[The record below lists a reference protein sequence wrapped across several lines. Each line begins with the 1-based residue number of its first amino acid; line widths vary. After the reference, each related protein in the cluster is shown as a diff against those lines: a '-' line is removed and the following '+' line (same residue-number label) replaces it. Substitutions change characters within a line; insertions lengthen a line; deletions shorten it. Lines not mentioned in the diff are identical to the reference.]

1 MQRCRPG
8 ALPTPPRPATTL
20 GRTKRGSVRAEPAH
34 RARPAAERTAD
45 FSFKGS
51 GTGGTALLTQ
61 KRDPQNASMAAAER
75 NGTEWNGTSSG
86 PRQAAGAGV
95 AGRGLGAPC
104 PPRPAPLLPAAR
116 GTTPPWSRGA
126 PLAPPPRGRPGLRA
140 APRAVRGG
148 RGPPGG
154 RNSAWQR
161 LSAAPG
167 AARCRLSRGRAP
179 KSTRCPPG
187 SGVSLLSARP
197 LQLPLMCCGCSA
209 LRPQCGRTQGRS
221 EAASS
226 RAARRG
232 AAPGPRVRGAGRW
245 DLRCWPRFP
254 LF

>member
-1 MQRCRPG
+1 MEQNLLWAAPGSGSGRCRPG
-8 ALPTPPRPATTL
+8 AGSSLPA
-20 GRTKRGSVRAEPAH
+20 
-34 RARPAAERTAD
+34 
-45 FSFKGS
+45 
-51 GTGGTALLTQ
+51 
-61 KRDPQNASMAAAER
+61 
-75 NGTEWNGTSSG
+75 
-86 PRQAAGAGV
+86 
-95 AGRGLGAPC
+95 
-104 PPRPAPLLPAAR
+104 PPRPAPFLPAAR
-116 GTTPPWSRGA
+116 GTTPPSSRGA

-245 DLRCWPRFP
+245 ELRCWPRFP